1 MLALAPLYIIGAGT
15 FARHTTRLAGDY
27 TNSIHTDAVNRA
39 IQRNLAMQV
48 VPLVAKF
55 LTDASGATWFTN

>member
-1 MLALAPLYIIGAGT
+1 MT
-15 FARHTTRLAGDY
+15 LAGDY

-48 VPLVAKF
+48 ASLVLQNFGLGACMLRKTSKKTHD
-55 LTDASGATWFTN
+55 LHSG